1 MPYMD
6 GGIVSFKA
14 GMTKPDPR
22 MFRLFLDQY
31 ALSPESCIFIDDTA
45 ENVKA
50 ARELGFAGIVFTSYE
65 AFLTELKELGVS
77 L

>member
-1 MPYMD
+1 MPYID

-31 ALSPESCIFIDDTA
+31 ALSPETCVFIDDA
-45 ENVKA
+45 SENVKA
-50 ARELGFAGIVFTSYE
+50 AQDLGFSGIIFTSYE
-65 AFLTELKELGVS
+65 ALPPELKELGVS